1 MQLIQKTRQVG
12 GNREIGGWVEEG
24 DMCGKRRDRRM
35 GKKNGRCEEEGRGM
49 GRRRRID

>member
-12 GNREIGGWVEEG
+12 GKRRRYVWVEEG

-35 GKKNGRCEEEGRGM
+35 GKINGRRGRG
-49 GRRRRID
+49 G